1 MFNTHAFLG
10 GKIPVFTH
18 LSDAIWEVPEVYYQ
32 EKHAV
37 ALMAQA
43 LADEGFTVEQNV
55 AGIATAVKG
64 EFGNGPTVIAFLG
77 EYDALSNLSQVGGAT
92 AYQPLENEGNGHGCG
107 HNLLGVGSFAAAVAL
122 KAYVEATK
130 APITVRFYGCPAEEA
145 GSGKAV
151 MTKAGVFD
159 DVDLAISWHPNTVNA
174 VMNISSLANYA
185 VDFSFEGR
193 SAHAAAAPHLGRSA
207 LDAVELMNVGVN
219 FLREH
224 VESDVRMHYA
234 ITNAGGTSANV
245 VQADADVS
253 YLIRAPKKAQVMSVF
268 DRVVKIAEG
277 AALMTETSMSY
288 CFKGAASNLI
298 PNTVL
303 AKVMQAQLEKISP
316 VTYTEAEYKYA
327 EEIFATFDPQTQT
340 EATQLFPTALVQ
352 ALGDKKINHYP
363 IPLIPESTMMAS
375 TDVGDVSWKVPTVQV
390 ATACWTMGTPPHTWQ
405 VVSHGNISIGHKG
418 MMQAAE
424 LMVNT
429 AIAAI
434 ENPTIITEAKAELA
448 TRLKGEPYAS
458 LIPDE
463 SGV

>member
-1 MFNTHAFLG
+1 MFNSQAFLD
-10 GKIPVFTH
+10 GKKTEFTQ
-18 LSDAIWEVPEVYYQ
+18 LSDAIWEVPEVYYH

-37 ALMAQA
+37 SLMAKA
-43 LADEGFTVEQNV
+43 LVAEGFAVERNV
-55 AGIATAVKG
+55 AGLETAVKG
-64 EFGNGPTVIAFLG
+64 EFGRGPKVIAFLG
-77 EYDALSNLSQVGGAT
+77 EYDALSNLSQAGGAT
-92 AYQPLENEGNGHGCG
+92 AYQPVEQAGNGHGCG

-122 KAYVEATK
+122 KAYIEAND

-185 VDFSFEGR
+185 ADFSFEGK

-207 LDAVELMNVGVN
+207 LDAIELMNIGVN

-234 ITNAGGTSANV
+234 ITNAGGLSANV
-245 VQADADVS
+245 VQAQADVS

-268 DRVVKIAEG
+268 ERVKKIAEG
-277 AALMTETSMSY
+277 AALMTETSMNY
-288 CFKGAASNLI
+288 RFKGAASNLI

-303 AKVMQAQLEKISP
+303 AKVMQGQLEKITP
-316 VTYTEAEYKYA
+316 VTYTA
-327 EEIFATFDPQTQT
+327 EEYAYASAIFETFDPQTQA
-340 EATQLFPTALVQ
+340 EATALFPDVLVEAL
-352 ALGDKKINHYP
+352 ADKKMNHYP
-363 IPLIPESTMMAS
+363 LPLLPESTMMAS

-390 ATACWTMGTPPHTWQ
+390 ATACWTIGTPPHTWQ
-405 VVSHGNISIGHKG
+405 VVSHGNTTIGHKG

-429 AIAAI
+429 AIATI
-434 ENPTIITEAKAELA
+434 EDPTIIPAAKAELE
-448 TRLKGEPYAS
+448 TRLNGEPYVS
-458 LIPDE
+458 LVPDE
-463 SGV
+463 RGV